1 MCDETLSFTFFLY
14 FTPFLIGDLFS
25 VNFELILFGN
35 KMTEYDVKRFHFN
48 KSF

>member
-1 MCDETLSFTFFLY
+1 MCDETLSFTFFL
-14 FTPFLIGDLFS
+14 THSILIGDLFS